1 MLEFEGRVVTELFGL
16 VLVEGLVVTVPD
28 AGDPGTPVEGR
39 PVTPVAGLVV
49 ILPEGRV
56 TGLELIFPA

>member
-1 MLEFEGRVVTELFGL
+1 MLEFEGRVVTELFGF

-28 AGDPGTPVEGR
+28 AGDPETPVEGR

-49 ILPEGRV
+49 RFPEGRV
-56 TGLELIFPA
+56 TGLELMLPA